1 MYKRPVYQILQQKL
15 LEKRL
20 FLQII
25 SGPRQV
31 GKTTLVQQVLNELSC
46 VYHYATA
53 DEPGLL
59 DHTWIEAQWHI
70 ARKKINNENKK
81 PVILALDEVQKIPEW
96 STIVKKLWDE
106 DTRSKTS
113 LQVVLLGS
121 SSLLMQKGLE
131 ESMAGRFEIIN
142 LPHWFF
148 SEMRDAFGWA
158 LDKYIYFGGYP
169 GAAAIVNDEPRWA
182 KYVTDSLIEP
192 TITRDI
198 LLLNPIYKP
207 VLLRQLFQLG
217 CHYSGQI
224 LSLQKMLGQLHDAG
238 NTTTLSHYLELLY
251 GAGMLTGLQK
261 YSGPVVKQKASS
273 PKLQVLNNALMN
285 SQSDINF
292 ALARQNHEYWGRLVE
307 SAIGAHLVNSAF
319 GSKKIQVF
327 YWRSGNFEVDFV
339 IKKGAKIIALEV
351 KSTRREVSLPGMA
364 EFKKVY
370 KNATPL
376 LVGGSSGVALE
387 EFLSKPLSEWL

>member
-1 MYKRPVYQILQQKL
+1 MYKRPAYRTLQQKL

-20 FLQII
+20 FLQIV

-31 GKTTLVQQVLNELSC
+31 GKTTLVQQVLDGLPRA
-46 VYHYATA
+46 YYYATA

-59 DHTWIEAQWHI
+59 DYTWIEAQWHI
-70 ARKKINNENKK
+70 ARRKINSENKK
-81 PVILALDEVQKIPEW
+81 SVILVLDEVQKIPDW

-106 DTRSKTS
+106 DTRYKVP

-142 LPHWFF
+142 LPHWSF
-148 SEMRDAFGWA
+148 SEMRDAFGWN

-169 GAAAIVNDEPRWA
+169 GAAALVNDGPRWA

-207 VLLRQLFQLG
+207 ALLRQLFQLG

-238 NTTTLSHYLELLY
+238 NTTTLSHYLELLC

-261 YSGPVVKQKASS
+261 YSGPIVKQKASS
-273 PKLQVLNNALMN
+273 PKLQVLNNALMA
-285 SQSDINF
+285 SQSDYDF
-292 ALARQNHEYWGRLVE
+292 AAAKQNSEYWGRLVE
-307 SAIGAHLVNSAF
+307 SAVGAYLVNNTF
-319 GSKKIQVF
+319 GNKKIQIF

-339 IKKGAKIIALEV
+339 IKKEAKIIALEV
-351 KSTRREVSLPGMA
+351 KSVSREVSLPGIA
-364 EFKKVY
+364 EFKKTY

-387 EFLSKPLSEWL
+387 EFLSQPLSKWL

>member
-1 MYKRPVYQILQQKL
+1 MYQRSAYQALRQKL
-15 LEKRL
+15 LKPRL

-31 GKTTLVQQVLNELSC
+31 GKTTLVQQVLDGLPSA
-46 VYHYATA
+46 YLYASA

-59 DHTWIEAQWHI
+59 DYTWIEAQWNI
-70 ARKKINNENKK
+70 ARKKINNKK
-81 PVILALDEVQKIPEW
+81 AAVLVLDEVQKVPNW
-96 STIVKKLWDE
+96 TTVVKKLWDE
-106 DTRSKTS
+106 DTRHKTP

-142 LPHWFF
+142 LSHWFF
-148 SEMRDAFGWA
+148 SEMRDAFGWN

-169 GAAAIVNDEPRWA
+169 GAAALVDDEPRWA
-182 KYVTDSLIEP
+182 KYVVDSLIEP
-192 TITRDI
+192 TIARDI
-198 LLLNPIYKP
+198 LLLNPVYKP
-207 VLLRQLFQLG
+207 ALLRQLFQLG

-238 NTTTLSHYLELLY
+238 NTTTLSHYLKLLE

-261 YSGPVVKQKASS
+261 YSGPIVKQKASS
-273 PKLQVLNNALMN
+273 PKLQVLNNALMT
-285 SQSDINF
+285 SQSDYNF
-292 ALARQNHEYWGRLVE
+292 AAAKQKPEYWGRLVE
-307 SAIGAHLVNSAF
+307 STVGAHLVNSVL
-319 GSKKIQVF
+319 GNNDVRIF
-327 YWRSGNFEVDFV
+327 YWRSGNFEVDFI

-351 KSTRREVSLPGMA
+351 KSTSREVTLPGIA
-364 EFKKVY
+364 EFKKSY
-370 KNATPL
+370 KGATPF

-387 EFLSKPLSEWL
+387 EFLAQPLANWL